1 MHSRSQDFWRQF
13 KKNKLAVFGLV
24 LLGVMILLC
33 ILAPV
38 LTSYGYAD
46 QALVDRFQLPS
57 SNHLLGTDE
66 FGRDILSRILYGG
79 RLSFLIG
86 LGSMVVSLLLGTFL
100 GALAGFFEGPL
111 DAFIMRIMDMLL
123 AIPQLV
129 LAIAIA
135 AALGGGIGNVILA
148 VSISSLPGYARIMRA
163 SVLSVKKQEYIEAA
177 QTTGA
182 NLGRLLLVHILPN
195 CLGPLIVQATLG
207 VGVSILSAASLSFI
221 GVGITPPTPEWGA
234 MLSTGR
240 AYIRDYP
247 HLTLFPGLAIAL
259 SIFALNVLG
268 DGIRDAF
275 DPKQRRA

>member
-1 MHSRSQDFWRQF
+1 MHSRSKDFWRQF
-13 KKNKLAVFGLV
+13 KKNKLAVFGLA
-24 LLGVMILLC
+24 LLGIMILFC

-38 LTSYGYAD
+38 LTPYGYAD

-57 SNHLLGTDE
+57 ASHILGTDE

-86 LGSMVVSLLLGTFL
+86 LGSMVVSLIAGTFL

-111 DAFIMRIMDMLL
+111 HAFIMRIMDMLL

-182 NLGRLLLVHILPN
+182 GLGRLLLVHILPN

-221 GVGITPPTPEWGA
+221 GVGIAPPTPEWGA

>member
-1 MHSRSQDFWRQF
+1 M
-13 KKNKLAVFGLV
+13 A
-24 LLGVMILLC
+24 
-33 ILAPV
+33 
-38 LTSYGYAD
+38 
-46 QALVDRFQLPS
+46 
-57 SNHLLGTDE
+57 
-66 FGRDILSRILYGG
+66 
-79 RLSFLIG
+79 
-86 LGSMVVSLLLGTFL
+86 VSLVIGTIL
-100 GALAGFFEGPL
+100 GALSGFFEGPL
-111 DAFIMRIMDMLL
+111 DTIIMRIMDIFLS
-123 AIPQLV
+123 IPQLV

-148 VSISSLPGYARIMRA
+148 VSISSIPNYARIMRG

-177 QTTGA
+177 QITGIG
-182 NLGRLLLVHILPN
+182 LGRILFAHILPN
-195 CLGPLIVQATLG
+195 CLGPLIVQATIG

-247 HLTLFPGLAIAL
+247 HMTLFPGLVIAL

>member
-86 LGSMVVSLLLGTFL
+86 LGSMAVSLLLGTFL

-182 NLGRLLLVHILPN
+182 SLGRLLLVHILPN

>member
-1 MHSRSQDFWRQF
+1 MLSSNQDFWRQF
-13 KKNKLAVFGLV
+13 KKNKLALVGLI
-24 LLGVMILLC
+24 LLGIMVLLC
-33 ILAPV
+33 ILAPFI
-38 LTSYGYAD
+38 TPYDYSQ
-46 QALVDRFQLPS
+46 QALVDRFQPPN

-66 FGRDILSRILYGG
+66 FGRDILTRILYGG
-79 RLSFLIG
+79 RISFLIG
-86 LGSMVVSLLLGTFL
+86 LGSMAVSLVIGTIL
-100 GALAGFFEGPL
+100 GALSGFFEGPL
-111 DAFIMRIMDMLL
+111 DTIIMRIMDIFLS
-123 AIPQLV
+123 IPQLV

-148 VSISSLPGYARIMRA
+148 VSISSIPNYARIMRG

-177 QTTGA
+177 QITGIG
-182 NLGRLLLVHILPN
+182 LGRILFAHILPN
-195 CLGPLIVQATLG
+195 CLGPLIVQATIG

-247 HLTLFPGLAIAL
+247 HMTLFPGLAIAL

>member
-1 MHSRSQDFWRQF
+1 M
-13 KKNKLAVFGLV
+13 
-24 LLGVMILLC
+24 
-33 ILAPV
+33 
-38 LTSYGYAD
+38 
-46 QALVDRFQLPS
+46 
-57 SNHLLGTDE
+57 
-66 FGRDILSRILYGG
+66 
-79 RLSFLIG
+79 
-86 LGSMVVSLLLGTFL
+86 

-182 NLGRLLLVHILPN
+182 SLGRLLLVHILPN